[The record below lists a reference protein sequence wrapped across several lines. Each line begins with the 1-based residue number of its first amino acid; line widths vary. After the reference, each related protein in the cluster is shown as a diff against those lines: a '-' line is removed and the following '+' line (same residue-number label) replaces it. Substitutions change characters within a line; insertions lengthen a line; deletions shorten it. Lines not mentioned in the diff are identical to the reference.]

1 MAKYSITKEA
11 REDLRSIWNYTFDKW
26 SENQAV
32 IYYNCLI
39 AEFEDIATSKDN
51 FDKEY
56 ANIREGLYCRR
67 CRKHLIFYDK
77 TNGKTIIVR
86 VLHERMDIE
95 SKF

>member
-1 MAKYSITKEA
+1 MNRYFITKEA
-11 REDLRSIWNYTFDKW
+11 REDLRSIWNYTFDNW

-39 AEFEDIATSKDN
+39 SEFEDIAASNDN

-56 ANIREGLYCRR
+56 ANIREGLFCRC

-86 VLHERMDIE
+86 VLHERMDID